1 MNLIRREPAVPTFN
15 RFEAPLLR
23 EMEEMTDR
31 LGKFFGTWTRPYE
44 TKEPLTVAD
53 WSPAVDIQE
62 TEKEYLV
69 KVELPEVKNED
80 VHVTFNEGVL
90 TVTGERKLE
99 KEEKGKKYHRIERS
113 YGTFLRTFTV
123 PIDAEETKISAEFKG
138 GLLQI
143 RIPKADRPRPKS
155 VEVKVF

>member
-1 MNLIRREPAVPTFN
+1 MNLIRREPTLPVSP

-23 EMEEMTDR
+23 EMEEMSDR
-31 LGKFFGTWTRPYE
+31 LGKFFGTWTRPYDAR
-44 TKEPLTVAD
+44 EPLTVAD
-53 WSPAVDIQE
+53 WAPAVDIQE

-80 VHVTFNEGVL
+80 VHVTIQEGVL
-90 TVTGERKLE
+90 TVNGERKLE

-113 YGTFLRTFTV
+113 YGTFVRTFTV
-123 PIDAEETKISAEFKG
+123 PMDADETKIAAEFKA

-143 RIPKADRPRPKS
+143 KLPKLDKPRRKA
-155 VEVKVF
+155 VEVKVI

>member
-1 MNLIRREPAVPTFN
+1 MNLIRREPTLPVSP

-23 EMEEMTDR
+23 EMEEMSDR
-31 LGKFFGTWTRPYE
+31 LGKFFGTWTRPYDAR
-44 TKEPLTVAD
+44 EPLTVAD
-53 WSPAVDIQE
+53 WAPAVDIQE

-80 VHVTFNEGVL
+80 VHVTIQEGVL
-90 TVTGERKLE
+90 TVNGERKLE

-113 YGTFLRTFTV
+113 YGTFVRTFTV
-123 PIDAEETKISAEFKG
+123 PMDADETKIAAEFKA

-143 RIPKADRPRPKS
+143 KLPKLDKPRPKA
-155 VEVKVF
+155 VEVKVI